1 MGLLGC
7 MPLGNTRSRAFMVQG
22 SGLSKSE
29 GSEVSDGFYGGMPFG
44 WRAAGSRIWGLG
56 FRVVCA
62 SEN

>member
-1 MGLLGC
+1 
-7 MPLGNTRSRAFMVQG
+7 MVQG